1 MKSRVLLRRII
12 PTSALFVLSFGLVS
26 AAPAQPPA
34 TPLGI
39 FEAHSDV
46 GTTPKPGAASYDPAT
61 AEYRVIGGGANMWAG
76 VDAFH
81 FVWKKVNGDFDLSAL
96 VNLVGSGAEDHR
108 KAALVVRQSL
118 DPNSAYADVAV
129 HGDGLTALQFR
140 PVAGAETA
148 EVRSAVSAPGSVL
161 LSRRGAQLTMS
172 AGSAGRT
179 DPFVPSGPVTIEFT
193 GAVYVGL
200 GVCSH
205 NANVLETA
213 VFSKVVLRELPATA
227 NNLNPTKVHS
237 DLSVYDL
244 TTKTVSVV
252 YSADT
257 LWEAPNWTP
266 DGKYLMS
273 NSGGKLYRVD
283 VTGKAQPE
291 RVGLDAGY
299 EANNDHGLSPDGKR
313 LFALTDFNGVYVIN
327 AATREVVDSIGGLG
341 TILTGVAFH
350 PTAPCMYVSSRDQ
363 GMVGTVNL
371 QTDAVV
377 RSQTVTGSNIQ
388 EVAVSRDGKL
398 LFATDIGNSR
408 LLVRDLTTDGSPFV
422 AYAVGTPQSRNAFD
436 VAVTP
441 DNTQVYVSAL
451 AHGSTAIAS
460 TAGVVMAAGAL
471 GTILSAPRLGKL
483 ADRIG
488 HAPVIC
494 VCLLA
499 SAVLLA
505 LQATAVNNLEL
516 GILRF
521 VTGLCLGGLLPA
533 ITASIRHTVAPASV
547 GQILGY
553 SISAQYVGQVA
564 GPEIEIHGP
573 GGPTLG
579 LRLQASNAT
588 VRRLAIYGFGPGA
601 GSGVRGEAGREQLIR
616 GGERAAADERVEPE
630 MVLRHR
636 RRGCAGV
643 RVPTEVE

>member
-148 EVRSAVSAPGSVL
+148 EVRSPVSAPGSVL

-299 EANNDHGLSPDGKR
+299 EANNDHGLSPDGKW
-313 LFALTDFNGVYVIN
+313 LAISAEHGGAKASQVYVADAN
-327 AATREVVDSIGGLG
+327 GGKPRLITPHMPSYFHG
-341 TILTGVAFH
+341 WSPDGKWLAF
-350 PTAPCMYVSSRDQ
+350 
-363 GMVGTVNL
+363 VGERNNNF
-371 QTDAVV
+371 DIY
-377 RSQTVTGSNIQ
+377 RISVTGGQ
-388 EVAVSRDGKL
+388 EER
-398 LFATDIGNSR
+398 
-408 LLVRDLTTDGSPFV
+408 LTTDPGFDDGPDYSRGESPNDSPNDSKDGKWIYINSNRAGGWDIWRFP
-422 AYAVGTPQSRNAFD
+422 ADGAGPGDSKAERITHDAQQDWFPHPSPDGKWIAFLSFPPGTPGHDTKTSVHLRMMPASQPPVPAASPAG
-436 VAVTP
+436 
-441 DNTQVYVSAL
+441 SAIEDWSDSIQIL
-451 AHGSTAIAS
+451 TEFFG
-460 TAGVVMAAGAL
+460 GQ
-471 GTILSAPRLGKL
+471 GTIN
-483 ADRIG
+483 
-488 HAPVIC
+488 
-494 VCLLA
+494 
-499 SAVLLA
+499 
-505 LQATAVNNLEL
+505 VNSWSPDSKKFA
-516 GILRF
+516 F
-521 VTGLCLGGLLPA
+521 VSYRLLP
-533 ITASIRHTVAPASV
+533 
-547 GQILGY
+547 
-553 SISAQYVGQVA
+553 
-564 GPEIEIHGP
+564 
-573 GGPTLG
+573 
-579 LRLQASNAT
+579 
-588 VRRLAIYGFGPGA
+588 
-601 GSGVRGEAGREQLIR
+601 
-616 GGERAAADERVEPE
+616 
-630 MVLRHR
+630 
-636 RRGCAGV
+636 
-643 RVPTEVE
+643 